1 MTEGRKIIV
10 IPKVERPTI
19 DVSTGERKKKRVA
32 AYARVS
38 TDMED
43 QKNSLETQKAE
54 YTKRIKE
61 NPEWEFVELYFD
73 EGITG
78 TNTKK
83 RDGFNRMIKDAL
95 SGKIDLILVKS
106 ISRFARNTVDCI
118 ATKRALQDKGV
129 EIFFEKENISSL
141 DSSSETMLTIYASFA
156 QEESRQI
163 STNVTW
169 GIRSKMR
176 QGSYNGYSKRI
187 LGYKRDDE
195 GNLIIDEE
203 GKKAV
208 LRIFEMFVDG
218 YSYREIIDY
227 LKKNGIKNAKGE
239 CKWDVGAIHRILTN
253 EKYCGDLIY
262 QKTYCNNYLTHERR
276 KNLGEVEQYLITEHH
291 ERIVDK
297 DLFMF
302 VQMLLRKRRDDYDP
316 RTGNKNA
323 TALAGLVYCA
333 TCGRLMRRILY
344 YKGKPYERHVL
355 TCKVDGRKNRNYSD
369 CPQRETL
376 DYQLVEDAAKVIVE
390 ERLGQLDMDLLLDSI
405 RKGKTIGDF
414 YTRSEE
420 IKEEIE
426 KAQNELNEL
435 VKRQMKECL
444 PLSSYQKAYKALQ
457 EKINSLKNESEN
469 VLMKAYENN
478 RKNNF
483 NEDLEG
489 FLHEKTTFSPKI
501 ASLLIKRIYRLED
514 NSVLFVLSNKP
525 VDEKTLKSIGKS
537 SSDYLY
543 LPKKV
548 IDKNDRKLTYR
559 ILDLEEKEHE

>member
-1 MTEGRKIIV
+1 MREGRKIIV
-10 IPKVERPTI
+10 IPKVKTPAI
-19 DVSTGERKKKRVA
+19 DVFTGERKKKRVA

-54 YTKRIKE
+54 YIKRIKE

-118 ATKRALQDKGV
+118 ATKRSLQDKGV

-187 LGYKRDDE
+187 LGYKRDEE
-195 GNLIIDEE
+195 GNLVIDEE

-218 YSYREIIDY
+218 YSYREIINY
-227 LKKNGIKNAKGE
+227 LKINNIKNAKGE
-239 CKWDVGAIHRILTN
+239 CKWDVGGIHRILTN

-276 KNLGEVEQYLITEHH
+276 KNLGEVEQYLIMEHH
-291 ERIVDK
+291 EKIIDK

-333 TCGRLMRRILY
+333 TCGRQMRRILY

-355 TCKVDGRKNRNYSD
+355 TCKVNGRKNINYSD
-369 CPQRETL
+369 CPQKETL
-376 DYQLVEDAAKVIVE
+376 DYQLVEDASKAIVE
-390 ERLGQLDMDLLLDSI
+390 ERLGKLDTNLLLDSI

-414 YTRSEE
+414 YSRSEE
-420 IKEEIE
+420 IKNQIE
-426 KAQNELNEL
+426 KTQNELNEL

-444 PLSSYQKAYKALQ
+444 PLSSYQRDYKALQ
-457 EKINSLKNESEN
+457 EKINSLKKESEN
-469 VLMKAYENN
+469 VLKEAYENN

-483 NEDLEG
+483 NEDLAG
-489 FLHEKTTFSPKI
+489 FLSEKTTFSPKI
-501 ASLLIKRIYRLED
+501 ASILIKRIYRLED

-543 LPKKV
+543 LSKKE

>member
-1 MTEGRKIIV
+1 MREGRKIIV
-10 IPKVERPTI
+10 IPKVETPAI
-19 DVSTGERKKKRVA
+19 DVFTGERKKKRVA

-141 DSSSETMLTIYASFA
+141 DSSSETMLAIYASFA

-187 LGYKRDDE
+187 LGYKRDEE
-195 GNLIIDEE
+195 GNLVIDEE
-203 GKKAV
+203 GKKTV

-218 YSYREIIDY
+218 YSYREIINY
-227 LKKNGIKNAKGE
+227 LKKNNIKNAKGE
-239 CKWDVGAIHRILTN
+239 CKWDVGGIHRILTN

-333 TCGRLMRRILY
+333 TCGRQMRRILY

-355 TCKVDGRKNRNYSD
+355 TCKVNGRKNINYSD
-369 CPQRETL
+369 CPQKETL
-376 DYQLVEDAAKVIVE
+376 DYQLVEDASKAIVE
-390 ERLGQLDMDLLLDSI
+390 ERLGKLDTNLLLDSI

-414 YTRSEE
+414 YSRSEE
-420 IKEEIE
+420 IKNQIE
-426 KAQNELNEL
+426 KTQNELNEL

-444 PLSSYQKAYKALQ
+444 PLSSYQRDYKALQ
-457 EKINSLKNESEN
+457 EKINSLKKESEN
-469 VLMKAYENN
+469 VLKEAYENN

-483 NEDLEG
+483 NEDLAG
-489 FLHEKTTFSPKI
+489 FLSEKTTFSPKI
-501 ASLLIKRIYRLED
+501 ASILIKRIYRLED

-543 LPKKV
+543 LSKKE